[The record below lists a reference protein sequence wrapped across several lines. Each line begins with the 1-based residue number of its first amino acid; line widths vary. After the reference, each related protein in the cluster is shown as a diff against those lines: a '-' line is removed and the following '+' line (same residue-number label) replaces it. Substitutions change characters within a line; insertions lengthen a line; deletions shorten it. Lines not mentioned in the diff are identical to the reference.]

1 MKKAILVIT
10 TVGLLAWSVLAG
22 PPATAPITAPATQP
36 AAPANRADILNGL
49 NFNGNFGNRS
59 LDAQRRRFISQQ
71 QNLEALP
78 IVSGRKLNELLQF
91 SVADGLLQT
100 EVIPSDLPAGQS
112 RFSIDGSTATWV
124 AQIQNAGPTAG
135 TYVNLSRYDF
145 DQTEEGQIWSVTLH
159 RSDSYLSINM
169 QGLGAGVTFHQSNG
183 VVMLIVMNY
192 VNGRNRPVLRLDAP
206 SLLQLQA
213 DHPEEVRQYMLP
225 MLNRWGGGDVLRV
238 GAADVYTVFAELPP
252 SSVVMEKLKRQLPR
266 LDSDAFPE
274 RDAASTELMNLGRQ
288 GIQAALRLDREGLSF
303 EQCNRIDALID
314 RERHRLVEDP
324 AVLRRDVAFLLDCLE
339 DIDPAVRV
347 AAKAALE
354 KAAGHGLAYDVSADA
369 SERAVAVEKLRA
381 LLKKENDAKATT
393 QPN

>member
-10 TVGLLAWSVLAG
+10 TVGLLAWSVLADL
-22 PPATAPITAPATQP
+22 PATAPTTSPAAQP

-59 LDAQRRRFISQQ
+59 LDARRRRFISQQ

-183 VVMLIVMNY
+183 VVMLIVMQF

-225 MLNRWGGGDVLRV
+225 MLNRWGGG
-238 GAADVYTVFAELPP
+238 
-252 SSVVMEKLKRQLPR
+252 
-266 LDSDAFPE
+266 
-274 RDAASTELMNLGRQ
+274 ASTRRCVP
-288 GIQAALRLDREGLSF
+288 AGLSG
-303 EQCNRIDALID
+303 
-314 RERHRLVEDP
+314 
-324 AVLRRDVAFLLDCLE
+324 
-339 DIDPAVRV
+339 
-347 AAKAALE
+347 K
-354 KAAGHGLAYDVSADA
+354 Y
-369 SERAVAVEKLRA
+369 
-381 LLKKENDAKATT
+381 
-393 QPN
+393 

>member
-10 TVGLLAWSVLAG
+10 TVGLLAWSVLADL
-22 PPATAPITAPATQP
+22 PATAPTTSPATQP
-36 AAPANRADILNGL
+36 ATPANRADILNGL

-112 RFSIDGSTATWV
+112 RFSIDGSIATWV

-183 VVMLIVMNY
+183 VVMLIVMQF

-225 MLNRWGGGDVLRV
+225 MLNRWGGG
-238 GAADVYTVFAELPP
+238 
-252 SSVVMEKLKRQLPR
+252 
-266 LDSDAFPE
+266 
-274 RDAASTELMNLGRQ
+274 ASTRRCVP
-288 GIQAALRLDREGLSF
+288 AGLSG
-303 EQCNRIDALID
+303 R
-314 RERHRLVEDP
+314 
-324 AVLRRDVAFLLDCLE
+324 
-339 DIDPAVRV
+339 
-347 AAKAALE
+347 
-354 KAAGHGLAYDVSADA
+354 Y
-369 SERAVAVEKLRA
+369 
-381 LLKKENDAKATT
+381 
-393 QPN
+393 

>member
-1 MKKAILVIT
+1 M
-10 TVGLLAWSVLAG
+10 
-22 PPATAPITAPATQP
+22 
-36 AAPANRADILNGL
+36 

-71 QNLEALP
+71 QNFEALP

-91 SVADGLLQT
+91 SLADGLLQT

-183 VVMLIVMNY
+183 VVMLIVMQF

-303 EQCNRIDALID
+303 EQCNRIDALTD

-324 AVLRRDVAFLLDCLE
+324 AVLRRDVAFLLYCLE

-381 LLKKENDAKATT
+381 LLKKENGAKATT